1 MPPLLTA
8 LSVSSHG
15 LRPRPYYQC
24 LLAPSGLGPSHPRA
38 WVQAT
43 LVLAGLYF
51 VLEGVPNLIYRFA
64 ITPAYYMKV
73 AVLTLVAWF
82 SNRTFVLRHPGQLP
96 RFIAHS
102 HSQDVRTFTL
112 TPRDKTR
119 VLSRADF
126 QTSINP
132 SVRYWRA
139 PEAVLNVL
147 KYSNPHRSPTHIP
160 LNLAPYRLVGPRLAQ
175 GVGLIGH
182 DFCVALVEEVGRIP
196 GENGII
202 VGKFY
207 SWDEERMILG
217 RIPIP
222 FVTSIGVEEVMEAE
236 GGMVS
241 FLWPDEGTGIVHGL
255 QVEVWSTSDVKF
267 ALHAMDA
274 AADDDS
280 VLEV

>member
-1 MPPLLTA
+1 MDFAPAPTT
-8 LSVSSHG
+8 SVFTR
-15 LRPRPYYQC
+15 LR
-24 LLAPSGLGPSHPRA
+24 G

-51 VLEGVPNLIYRFA
+51 VLEGVPNLIYHFA
-64 ITPAYYMKV
+64 ITPAYYTKV

-82 SNRTFVLRHPGQLP
+82 SNRTFVLHHPGQLP
-96 RFIAHS
+96 HFIAHS
-102 HSQDVRTFTL
+102 YSRDVRTFTL

-119 VLSRADF
+119 ILSRVDF
-126 QTSINP
+126 HTGINP

-139 PEAVLNVL
+139 PEAVLNIL
-147 KYSNPHRSPTHIP
+147 RYSRPYHSTPPIP
-160 LNLAPYRLVGPRLAQ
+160 LDLTPYRLVGPRLAQ

-196 GENGII
+196 GEDGFI

-207 SWDEERMILG
+207 SWNEERIIFG

-222 FVTSIGVEEVMEAE
+222 FVTSVGVEEVAEVE
-236 GGMVS
+236 GGMIS
-241 FLWPDEGTGIVHGL
+241 FVWPEEGTGIVHGL
-255 QVEVWSTSDVKF
+255 QAEVWSSSDIKF

-274 AADDDS
+274 AADGDS
-280 VLEV
+280 ALEV